1 MIILH
6 ERYSGDSATGVIKVG
21 ESAIPYIY
29 TPSTSNIMIP
39 KSFHKELA
47 SSLPIIKSQIEKTY
61 SGDLNFM
68 EGP

>member
-21 ESAIPYIY
+21 KSVVPYIY
-29 TPSTSNIMIP
+29 TPSKANIMIP

-47 SSLPIIKSQIEKTY
+47 SFLPTIKSQIEKTY
-61 SGDLNFM
+61 TGDLNFM